1 MKEKI
6 PILYYIKVVDSG
18 ILDIIIKYN
27 IMKHKLISKQSNHY
41 KWNRECWLS
50 LYQSCPSEL
59 TFRIDILSFLTK
71 EGNT

>member
-1 MKEKI
+1 MKYKW
-6 PILYYIKVVDSG
+6 
-18 ILDIIIKYN
+18 
-27 IMKHKLISKQSNHY
+27 ISKQSKHY
-41 KWNRECWLS
+41 KWNRGCWLS